1 MTKIIDI
8 QLPRNELG
16 NDPHDFRHHPELIPD
31 KPTSV
36 LEKMDSWILTP
47 EQEAKAREGFWLRRP
62 IIYHNHACLIV
73 GPANS
78 GKTRIVFYICEQIAA
93 EGYDVC
99 YINMDINLADAVKMK
114 RRAQR
119 AGFRFLTPDLDG
131 VASSEVFEYLKEVA
145 SSDEDLSKVV
155 FVIDNLKQIADVIT
169 KHDIKP
175 KMQLLCRTPT
185 GTGATVV
192 ILSHTN
198 KHADKDG
205 KPVFEG
211 TNDVRDLATEMF
223 YLISDKHSKGR
234 TVELI
239 CDKQRIA
246 GSIDPIS
253 FEIDLDG
260 EVTESPSHVDVRQKK
275 KEQEQI
281 KKDSDGISAA
291 REKLAKGPCI
301 QRDLQQHVHEE
312 ADVGKGAAL
321 RLIKRY
327 SGRPMFWTVETGDN
341 NAKIYRSW
349 LPPENL

>member
-1 MTKIIDI
+1 MTKIVDI
-8 QLPRNELG
+8 QLPKNELG
-16 NDPHDFRHHPELIPD
+16 NDPHDFRHHPEFIPN

-47 EQEAKAREGFWLRRP
+47 EQEARAREGFWLFKP
-62 IIYHNHACLIV
+62 VVYYNHACLIV
-73 GPANS
+73 GPANA
-78 GKTRIVFYICEQIAA
+78 GKTRIAFYISEQIAA
-93 EGYDVC
+93 NGYDVR
-99 YINMDINLADAVKMK
+99 YINMDINLSDGVTLKN
-114 RRAQR
+114 RAQK
-119 AGFRFLTPDLDG
+119 AGFKFLTPDLDG

-145 SSDEDLSKVV
+145 ASREDLSKVV
-155 FVIDNLKQIADVIT
+155 FVIDNLKQIADVIA
-169 KHDIKP
+169 KHDIKS
-175 KMQLLCRTPT
+175 KMQLLCRTLT

-234 TVELI
+234 TVELV

-246 GSIDPIS
+246 GFIDPIS
-253 FEIDLDG
+253 FEIDLNGD
-260 EVTESPSHVDVRQKK
+260 VKESLSPVDVLQRK
-275 KEQEQI
+275 KEQEQR
-281 KKDSDGISAA
+281 KKDSDGINAA
-291 REKLAKGPCI
+291 KDKLAKGPCI
-301 QRDLQQHVHEE
+301 QKDLQQHVHEE

-327 SGRPMFWTVETGDN
+327 SGRPMFWTVEKGDN
-341 NAKIYRSW
+341 NARIYRSW